1 MSGSSLLAAT
11 PWLALPLMLAVLTAC
26 CVALLSRSLFV
37 ACLCLLSAG
46 ATGTAILLLL
56 NGGVAAPE
64 FALLGVAW
72 APLMLI
78 GATVLSKRAAKARRR
93 PAWLSL
99 VLGACAATAL
109 SWAALSDTPT
119 LALEVKFD
127 DSASAL
133 WLAPVFLV
141 LGIAAMALAGF
152 GERGALEHPG
162 EGR

>member
-1 MSGSSLLAAT
+1 MSASSFLAAT
-11 PWLALPLMLAVLTAC
+11 PWFALPLMLAVFTAC

-64 FALLGVAW
+64 FALLAVAW
-72 APLMLI
+72 TPLLLI
-78 GATVLSKRAAKARRR
+78 GATVLSKRAARAGRR

-109 SWAALSDTPT
+109 AWAALSDTPV
-119 LALEVKFD
+119 LAPEVKLG
-127 DSASAL
+127 DSTSAI

-162 EGR
+162 EAR